1 MLRKTI
7 LAITAAVALGAT
19 ALAPTS
25 ASAWGWHGGW
35 HGGYGGYGGWY
46 GPRVVIAGPV
56 YDGCM
61 VRTWV
66 PGPYGPVPRWIN
78 RCY

>member
-1 MLRKTI
+1 MLRKII
-7 LAITAAVALGAT
+7 LAVTAAAALGAT
-19 ALAPTS
+19 ALAPSS
-25 ASAWGWHGGW
+25 ASAWGFHPYWHGYY
-35 HGGYGGYGGWY
+35 HGWY
-46 GPRVVIAGPV
+46 GPRVVFAGPG

-66 PGPYGPVPRWIN
+66 QTPGGPMLRWVN

>member
-1 MLRKTI
+1 MLRKII
-7 LAITAAVALGAT
+7 LATAAAAALGAA

-25 ASAWGWHGGW
+25 ASAWGFHPWGGYWHGGF
-35 HGGYGGYGGWY
+35 Y
-46 GPRVVIAGPV
+46 GPRIVVTGPV

-66 PGPYGPVPRWIN
+66 QTPAGPQLRWVN

>member
-7 LAITAAVALGAT
+7 LAISAAAALGAA

-25 ASAWGWHGGW
+25 ASAWGYHPYWH
-35 HGGYGGYGGWY
+35 GGWY
-46 GPRVVIAGPV
+46 GPRVVFGGPA
-56 YDGCM
+56 YGGCM
-61 VRTWV
+61 VREWV
-66 PGPYGPVPRWIN
+66 PTPGGPVLSWVN